1 MDQLI
6 NVWKSMGI
14 MGYIIP
20 AVFVVYIIGMI
31 IFMKKRLTSSM
42 MLPYLQ
48 LPDSALTKITLKV
61 YLHSSFGI
69 QSSNISG
76 RVISGEACPGIV
88 SEGMKQVFYAMP
100 GELEVELTY
109 EYTRP
114 GIMYKNVTK
123 VWGPAK
129 LSLRLEA
136 GKTYSLTF
144 DKETENFVLSEN

>member
-31 IFMKKRLTSSM
+31 IFMKKRKDKQQSWW
-42 MLPYLQ
+42 
-48 LPDSALTKITLKV
+48 DSHPGAVKV

-88 SEGMKQVFYAMP
+88 SEGIKQVFYAMP

-129 LSLRLEA
+129 LSLHLEA